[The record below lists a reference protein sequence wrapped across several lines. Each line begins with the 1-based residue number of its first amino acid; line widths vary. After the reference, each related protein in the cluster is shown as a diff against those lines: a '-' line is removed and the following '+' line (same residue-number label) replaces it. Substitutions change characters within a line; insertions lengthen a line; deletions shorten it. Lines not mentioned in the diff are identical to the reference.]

1 MWNLQL
7 LGVIAMKLLKGIWI
21 LLILLFLPKVYS
33 QGVAIGI
40 NNYLLKIPIQVNS
53 YNVAYI
59 GIVNPSPYDL
69 KVRVYFDCDT
79 CVSDFKIFGVKI
91 GESIEIPSQY
101 FTLEKTDVFIPN
113 NTRGVG
119 IPVAIHLHPR
129 LILMKKLRIYTPESI
144 NFLVKLINPKYQGKI
159 EIPYLT
165 LLIGNREIKGRIVV
179 DAYWSSFGAMGV
191 SPAIASVFELYV
203 KGMPLGSFLIII
215 TIFFAILILILYK
228 CRRKLSKFKIKRL
241 RRRKKT
247 SK

>member
-1 MWNLQL
+1 MYITLTASI
-7 LGVIAMKLLKGIWI
+7 GRPISSTVGII
-21 LLILLFLPKVYS
+21 
-33 QGVAIGI
+33 
-40 NNYLLKIPIQVNS
+40 
-53 YNVAYI
+53 
-59 GIVNPSPYDL
+59 NPSKYDA
-69 KVRVYFDCDT
+69 KVKLTFDCVT
-79 CVSDFKIFGVKI
+79 CTKDAKIFGIKI
-91 GESIEIPSQY
+91 GEIVENPYQVLSLDKEEVYVPAY
-101 FTLEKTDVFIPN
+101 TTGDGLPVTLTVNPK
-113 NTRGVG
+113 
-119 IPVAIHLHPR
+119 
-129 LILMKKLRIYTPESI
+129 LIWIKKLRIYTPESI